1 MKKNGKKY
9 RKLQKEKLDRKK
21 KHLEKCGPPYSKRK
35 VKVCRHYGYNGE
47 IRSYMTRWEIPHYQ
61 MIYTG
66 AVSYLDPVSDEKCR
80 CRCCGAEFPV
90 ESYHE
95 MEHYVKNNCR
105 VIDDIISTP
114 HEWETVQRI
123 EETGEPPVKPT
134 RYCYVAKD
142 QIEYISD

>member
-1 MKKNGKKY
+1 M
-9 RKLQKEKLDRKK
+9 QKEKLKRKK
-21 KHLEKCGPPYSKRK
+21 KHLEKCGAPYSKRK
-35 VKVCRHYGYNGE
+35 VKVCRHYGYKTKLR
-47 IRSYMTRWEIPHYQ
+47 ISDVKWM
-61 MIYTG
+61 YTG

-80 CRCCGAEFPV
+80 CRCCGGEFPI

-95 MEHYVKNNCR
+95 MEYYVKNNCH
-105 VIDDIISTP
+105 VINDNCWTP
-114 HEWETVQRI
+114 PPWGWGASQRI